1 MQTVFRRKFGFD
13 VDCENWGLFFKT
25 LITNLKPGR
34 FGNQTFQF
42 QTKKNLF
49 KFVNVSTKQL
59 IDNNAKQ
66 IVNIWRRKE
75 EVFDWV
81 RLVFIL
87 IHFHFFTILFL
98 YDVFWSRFREWGWT
112 AQNLIARQSFAR
124 HFWQEINWSTQNL
137 STARIQLILAHL
149 DSSSW
154 QKKWPSS
161 WHFLVR
167 HINWKNQFFT
177 YRNGQ

>member
-1 MQTVFRRKFGFD
+1 MQTVFRRKFSFD

-42 QTKKNLF
+42 QTKKNHF

-66 IVNIWRRKE
+66 TVNIWRRKE
-75 EVFDWV
+75 KVFDWV

-87 IHFHFFTILFL
+87 IHFHFFAVLIL
-98 YDVFWSRFREWGWT
+98 YDVFWSRFRFFVVLLEHW
-112 AQNLIARQSFAR
+112 RKS
-124 HFWQEINWSTQNL
+124 
-137 STARIQLILAHL
+137 LILYFFIYY
-149 DSSSW
+149 SSSLFSSNSIHSTSYE
-154 QKKWPSS
+154 PVS
-161 WHFLVR
+161 WHRCTQGGEGGRGRDKSVPSLQNFC
-167 HINWKNQFFT
+167 QT
-177 YRNGQ
+177 C